1 MKSIPKILICCS
13 LLLAVMQNSIAA
25 NTTAGSAPPP
35 NTPAYKPV
43 KKPTLA
49 EIQKKLEDKGIKTKK
64 RKVLAKQK
72 DLEHKIKEGKKPKS
86 SRA

>member
-1 MKSIPKILICCS
+1 MKSISKIILCCG
-13 LLLAVMQNSIAA
+13 LALAVMQNAIAA
-25 NTTAGSAPPP
+25 NTTAASAPAKAR
-35 NTPAYKPV
+35 AYKPV

-49 EIQKKLEDKGIKTKK
+49 EIQKKLEDKGVKSKK

-72 DLEHKIKEGKKPKS
+72 DLEHKIKEGKKRKN